1 MRNPLVLA
9 LALGISTAA
18 TTGCAGGLAAPFDQ
32 MKAQPVTVYRL
43 QNFEPPAPAMGAN
56 GLPLP
61 IPVPQE
67 IQKWVGGVGSMLPP
81 NLIPPGIL
89 PGGTPAPSQDVA
101 RFHAF
106 RILGWMQVT
115 DSAQKDEILEVF
127 GKEKNWDATRSSC
140 MYAEFGFSFGN
151 TQPAPGQ
158 PLPLDVLV
166 SLSCNQIQAFNF
178 TWPHA
183 GKASPTSDASSRIY
197 GIVRKAFGG

>member
-140 MYAEFGFSFGN
+140 MYAEFGVAVSQMN
-151 TQPAPGQ
+151 QPPA
-158 PLPLDVLV
+158 DVLI
-166 SLSCNQIQAFNF
+166 SLSCSQVRPFGF
-178 TWPHA
+178 VWPY
-183 GKASPTSDASSRIY
+183 GTKTGMKPETVKKVSEIMSRVFP
-197 GIVRKAFGG
+197 G